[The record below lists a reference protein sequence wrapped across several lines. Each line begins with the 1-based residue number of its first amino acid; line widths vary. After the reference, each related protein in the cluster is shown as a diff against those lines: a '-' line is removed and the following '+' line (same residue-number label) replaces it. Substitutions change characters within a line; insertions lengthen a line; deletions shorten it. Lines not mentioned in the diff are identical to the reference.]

1 MRTPLQRAA
10 SVTLWR
16 WAAPLLLLAL
26 AHPALAAASIEV
38 KVSSPRAVPGETVAI
53 TFHLAAGTKVA
64 LNGLQA
70 KILRPSLGAA
80 ALPVE
85 DRGAGTYIARY
96 TVSKSAPQGLYAVEA
111 RSGRGDGSGPLGKAT
126 FLVGKITA
134 DFFEPSHLDPSNTA
148 ASLDGYL
155 AEFSRLGG
163 NLVIAHGI
171 MTTDQAYFHCAICKS
186 SPALRG
192 SGDIVEMLLRQ
203 ADARGIGVLF
213 SVGWDM
219 THESPFQDRLAET
232 DAIMREL
239 YREYGQH
246 PSFLGFYAYQ
256 EGSGLYYAPYIAKFT
271 HMAKAV
277 DTGLLTACAPYVD
290 NPNLAGYLGS
300 LHDLDIIIYQA
311 MVMASYRPDNREHYP
326 LRRAKDFCALSA
338 GAKKLQNKIALTHV
352 ELFGYMEN
360 DIGSGFAS
368 YDNQD
373 GQFLSVATVA
383 DNDGIALFAYQPL
396 IYSRLNDPRAA
407 ESQRAVADGLR
418 AFRIISSASAAPAL
432 LAAYVPYSD
441 WAPERWRDSYLPA
454 FDAFRRLGIPLGVLP
469 YEPPADESLLPYY
482 PFHLNPDV
490 LNRLLRDG
498 TVLVLP
504 DVSGLQKTDSD
515 LIRQFLEQG
524 GVVIAFGPRIPTGVS
539 YNRADIFGVEGRS
552 VAEQQFVEIRSPAGT
567 RAAAGRRIAFAPQRL
582 PSWKTAGATVI
593 ASFDDGGAAV
603 AVHNYGKGAAY
614 TISPS
619 ATTAAA
625 FFPAL
630 VRDVIDSALARKGRQ
645 RPVDILGSNDETDE
659 AISPTNDGFSVAVV
673 NHNATDLTITLQPL
687 NAFSMRQGEWTDLA
701 QGGARLA
708 ETNGQTLPVTI
719 PAHGFRALEWK
730 PAAASGHRVSSGRE
744 PGSGA
749 RDE

>member
-1 MRTPLQRAA
+1 MLKLARKTA
-10 SVTLWR
+10 SLPLWR
-16 WAAPLLLLAL
+16 WTAPLLLLAL
-26 AHPALAAASIEV
+26 SHPARAAASIQIN
-38 KVSSPRAVPGETVAI
+38 VSSPRAVPGETVEI
-53 TFHLAAGTKVA
+53 TFQLAPGTNVA
-64 LNGLQA
+64 HGSLQA
-70 KILRPSLGAA
+70 VILRPSLGAA
-80 ALPVE
+80 PLPI
-85 DRGAGTYIARY
+85 DARGAGMYLARY
-96 TVSKSAPQGLYAVEA
+96 RVPKSAPQGLYAIEA
-111 RSGRGDGSGPLGKAT
+111 RAGRSDGSGPLGKAT

-134 DFFEPSHLDPSNTA
+134 DFFEPVHLDPSNTA
-148 ASLDGYL
+148 GSLDGYL

-171 MTTDQAYFHCAICKS
+171 ITTDQAYFHCEICKT

-213 SVGWDM
+213 SVAWDL
-219 THESPFQDRLAET
+219 THQSPFQDRLAET
-232 DAIMREL
+232 GAIMREL
-239 YREYGQH
+239 YREYGRH

-271 HMAKAV
+271 RMAK
-277 DTGLLTACAPYVD
+277 DIYTGLLTACAPYVD

-311 MVMASYRPDNREHYP
+311 MVMGSYRPDNREHYP

-352 ELFGYMEN
+352 ELFGYREN

-368 YDNQD
+368 YDNQY

-396 IYSRLNDPRAA
+396 IYSRLKSNPQAA
-407 ESQRAVADGLR
+407 ESQKAVVDGLR
-418 AFRIISSASAAPAL
+418 ALRIISSASAAPAL
-432 LAAYVPYSD
+432 LAAYLPYSD
-441 WAPERWRDSYLPA
+441 WAAERWQESYLPA
-454 FDAFRRLGIPLGVLP
+454 FDAFRKLGIPLGVLP

-482 PFHLNPDV
+482 PFHLNADV
-490 LNRLLRDG
+490 LERLLRNG

-539 YNRADIFGVEGRS
+539 YNRADIFGVESRS
-552 VAEQQFVEIRSPAGT
+552 IAEHRFLEIQSPAGA
-567 RAAAGRRIAFAPQRL
+567 RAAAGTRIAFAQQSL

-603 AVHNYGKGAAY
+603 AVHSYGKGAAY

-619 ATTAAA
+619 AMTAAEL
-625 FFPAL
+625 FPAL
-630 VRDVIDSALARKGRQ
+630 VRDVIDSALARKGKVRA
-645 RPVDILGSNDETDE
+645 VDILGSNADSNE
-659 AISPTNDGFSVAVV
+659 AITQTKNGFIVAVV
-673 NHNATDLTITLQPL
+673 NHNATDLAITLQPL
-687 NAFSMRQGEWTDLA
+687 NTFSVRKGEWIDMAKGDTRLGEA
-701 QGGARLA
+701 NGRAVSLTVPAR
-708 ETNGQTLPVTI
+708 
-719 PAHGFRALEWK
+719 GFRALEWR
-730 PAAASGHRVSSGRE
+730 PANAPDHGVSSSRKAG
-744 PGSGA
+744 PGA
-749 RDE
+749 Q